1 MENFCTIC
9 NTMHDSPKWYNM
21 PNGLMCKN
29 AYLKQYYEK
38 NKEDVNKARKRK
50 YQEDVEYRNA
60 VNERN
65 KEADKKRRSEGY
77 YLL

>member
-1 MENFCTIC
+1 
-9 NTMHDSPKWYNM
+9 
-21 PNGLMCKN
+21 MCKN